1 MAKYLKRSEGISVS
15 HNFVAVLWR
24 GHGLQPH
31 RQGTFKLSR
40 DPDFAVKVADVVGL
54 YLDPPTGAVVLS
66 MDEKTQVQA
75 LDRIRFLDQVI
86 QRYPDK
92 EIHVIVDNLSTQDGD
107 DIDKWLKKHPH
118 VTFHYTPTGS
128 TWLNQREI
136 CSASSRDTPSVEA
149 PLSRFGNS
157 PDTSR
162 TTSPTGTRRLN
173 HSPGP
178 QHPKRSSARSRS
190 WNETSR
196 VS

>member
-1 MAKYLKRSEGISVS
+1 MAKYLKRYEGISAS

-31 RQGTFKLSR
+31 RHGTFKLSR

-75 LDRIRFLDQVI
+75 LDR
-86 QRYPDK
+86 
-92 EIHVIVDNLSTQDGD
+92 TQPM
-107 DIDKWLKKHPH
+107 L
-118 VTFHYTPTGS
+118 PTDSARG
-128 TWLNQREI
+128 
-136 CSASSRDTPSVEA
+136 SASSRDTPSVEA
-149 PLSRFGNS
+149 PFSRFGNS

-196 VS
+196 DS